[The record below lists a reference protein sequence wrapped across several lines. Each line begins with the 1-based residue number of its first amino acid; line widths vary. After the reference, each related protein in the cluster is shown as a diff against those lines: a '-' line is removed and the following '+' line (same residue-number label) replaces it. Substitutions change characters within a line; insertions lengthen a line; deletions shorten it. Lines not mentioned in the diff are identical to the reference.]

1 MTTLIAGPVAG
12 MPVLRLLSALASD
25 VRFEMVRILAHGEH
39 CVCDLESILELSQS
53 KVSYHL
59 AALKE
64 VGLVSSEQRGKNSYY
79 RLERGPLYSLGGDLL
94 RALLTPDPAL
104 TQRIKSV
111 C

>member
-1 MTTLIAGPVAG
+1 MSTLAVPA
-12 MPVLRLLSALASD
+12 VLDVLKALASD
-25 VRFEMVRILAHGEH
+25 VRFEMLRILAHGEH
-39 CVCDLESILELSQS
+39 CVCDLEAVLTLPQS

-59 AALKE
+59 AVLKE

-79 RLERGPLYSLGGDLL
+79 RLERERLYGVGGDLL
-94 RALLTPDPAL
+94 RVLLTPDPFL

>member
-1 MTTLIAGPVAG
+1 MTLLTDT
-12 MPVLRLLSALASD
+12 PVLNVLKALASD

-39 CVCDLESILELSQS
+39 CVCDLEAILNLPQS

-59 AALKE
+59 AALKDA
-64 VGLVSSEQRGKNSYY
+64 GLVSSEQRGKNSYY
-79 RLERGPLYSLGGDLL
+79 RLEREQLYSLNGDLL
-94 RALLTPDPAL
+94 RALLTPNLVL

>member
-1 MTTLIAGPVAG
+1 MTTVSAPTTLD
-12 MPVLRLLSALASD
+12 VLKALASD

-39 CVCDLESILELSQS
+39 CVCDLEAILELPQS

-64 VGLVSSEQRGKNSYY
+64 VGLVSSESRGKNSYY
-79 RLERGPLYSLGGDLL
+79 RLERERLYGIGGELL
-94 RALLTPDPAL
+94 QALLTPDPVL
-104 TQRIKSV
+104 THRIKSV